1 MSSPTAHAP
10 SPPAAEAIPVTPRA
24 ILNRQM
30 MLVGAVLLLAAWV
43 AWEFIVPLA
52 WAGVLAI
59 TEWPLYRRLLRRY
72 PNHPAWLATGFA
84 LATAMIVLVPLSIA
98 GMALAQ
104 ESQAALDWL
113 KHAQQS
119 GIAAPSWL
127 AALPLVGARAA
138 TYWQQHLGSPK
149 AANTLLGSIRATSVL
164 DWTKSIGGTVARE
177 LGLLLITLIALT
189 ALLSRGE
196 AIRAR
201 SGTVATHLFGE
212 FGDHFLDRMIGAVRG
227 TVNGT
232 VLVSFGEGAII
243 GVGYMVVG
251 VPQALLFTTFTILLA
266 LVPFG
271 AWLAF
276 GVASL
281 IVLGLGHAIAA
292 LALFVFGAVVMTVGD
307 NVVQPSVIGS
317 AVELPFLLA
326 MIGAF
331 GGLAEMGLVGL
342 FVGPVIM
349 AALLLIWRQW
359 IRPVAEGGEPVVE
372 AG

>member
-1 MSSPTAHAP
+1 MQCAYNPFEQLALAVPT
-10 SPPAAEAIPVTPRA
+10 
-24 ILNRQM
+24 
-30 MLVGAVLLLAAWV
+30 
-43 AWEFIVPLA
+43 
-52 WAGVLAI
+52 
-59 TEWPLYRRLLRRY
+59 

-98 GMALAQ
+98 GVALAQ

-127 AALPLVGARAA
+127 VALPLVGARAA
-138 TYWQQHLGSPK
+138 AYWQQHLGSPE